1 MGMVTSLTGWIG
13 NASYIG
19 LSMVVTIYNGNCD
32 IITWMVVN
40 ASYIVL
46 SMVVTIYNG
55 ATLVEVGNGD
65 IINWMDWQC
74 QLHWS
79 KYGGHNLQWEW

>member
-19 LSMVVTIYNGNCD
+19 LSMVVTIYNGNGTSLTGW
-32 IITWMVVN
+32 ISN
-40 ASYIVL
+40 ASYIGL
-46 SMVVTIYNG
+46 SMVVTIYN
-55 ATLVEVGNGD
+55 GNGD

-74 QLHWS
+74 HTLV
-79 KYGGHNLQWEW
+79 

>member
-1 MGMVTSLTGWIG
+1 MVTSLTGWIG
-13 NASYIG
+13 NASYVG
-19 LSMVVTIYNGNCD
+19 LSMVVTIYNGN
-32 IITWMVVN
+32 V
-40 ASYIVL
+40 
-46 SMVVTIYNG
+46 
-55 ATLVEVGNGD
+55 D